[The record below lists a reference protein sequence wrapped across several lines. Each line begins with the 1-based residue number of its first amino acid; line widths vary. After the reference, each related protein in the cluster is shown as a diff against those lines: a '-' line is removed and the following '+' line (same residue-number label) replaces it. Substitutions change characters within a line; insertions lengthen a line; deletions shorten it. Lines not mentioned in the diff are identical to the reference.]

1 MYFNNYNVNK
11 KIVNKK
17 IIIYFFI
24 LGIIDRQMQ
33 YSDIIFFGI
42 ILHF

>member
-1 MYFNNYNVNK
+1 MIVMKMYFNNYN
-11 KIVNKK
+11 VNKK

-33 YSDIIFFGI
+33 YTDIICFGI